1 MKLKFISPS
10 KNRETSTSVS
20 VTSPPP
26 PPPPPPPESSLRN
39 PFEPDINPPTRNY
52 LEEIINKRR
61 RIEENQDASLLHGFE
76 LQQHVATILQSNDLS
91 SLQEVIDEYA
101 NSNDESL
108 FTIFKSFAHHYPNAF
123 ALKLAK
129 LQEFQPP
136 IQTRIET
143 VNHLLQ
149 VLPEGINGPFNSI
162 ILLELKIP
170 LLNSLKVETEEILF
184 LSLCEAIGL
193 LADRFYRCSLGGWV
207 EILEY
212 VITCFSSEVQSE
224 NKKGLLLLTVLP
236 VDVANERGFW
246 LNQGNFDLVFGSIL
260 EWSYRDMEL
269 KGLAYNASISLM
281 LLSQELERIDVCDF
295 LLPNLLS
302 IIDEH
307 EEEEVLVDRVKR
319 LGDLVTLDE
328 GNIFAGAHR
337 EVFWCMIRVAEVEA
351 ASEEEMCEAIVVIKE
366 LETVYVDAM
375 ESVVGNLSPEEV
387 KRVFAVAMKMMSC
400 VVDNPLWYDVDD
412 KNCTDAGFTDA
423 FYHGQFLFNCLCLD
437 GDENMF
443 VPTAIG
449 MITTKYASNVDWR
462 LRHAAMLSIASM
474 ADKNLN
480 ERVCIIGI

>member
-1 MKLKFISPS
+1 MKLKFTFPS
-10 KNRETSTSVS
+10 KNRLRTSTSASVS
-20 VTSPPP
+20 SP

-39 PFEPDINPPTRNY
+39 PFEPDINPPSRNY
-52 LEEIINKRR
+52 LEEIVNKRR
-61 RIEENQDASLLHGFE
+61 RIEENQDESLLHGFE
-76 LQQHVATILQSNDLS
+76 LQQHVVTILQSNDLS

-101 NSNDESL
+101 NSKDESL
-108 FTIFKSFAHHYPNAF
+108 FIIFKSFAHHYPNAF

-129 LQEFQPP
+129 LLEFQPP

-162 ILLELKIP
+162 ILLELKNP
-170 LLNSLKVETEEILF
+170 LLHSLKVESEEILF

-212 VITCFSSEVQSE
+212 VIACFSSEAQLE

-236 VDVANERGFW
+236 VDVANERAFW
-246 LNQGNFDLVFGSIL
+246 LNQGNFDVVFGSIL
-260 EWSYRDMEL
+260 NWTYADKEL

-281 LLSQELERIDVCDF
+281 LLSQELKRTDVCDF
-295 LLPNLLS
+295 LLLNLLS

-307 EEEEVLVDRVKR
+307 GEEEVLVDRVKR
-319 LGDLVTLDE
+319 LGDLVMLDE
-328 GNIFAGAHR
+328 GNILVGAHR

-351 ASEEEMCEAIVVIKE
+351 ASEEEMCEAIVVTKE
-366 LETVYVDAM
+366 LDTVYVDAM
-375 ESVVGNLSPEEV
+375 ESVIGNLSLEEV
-387 KRVFAVAMKMMSC
+387 KRVFAVAMNMLSC
-400 VVDNPLWYDVDD
+400 VVDDPLWYDVDD
-412 KNCTDAGFTDA
+412 KNCTEAGFSDA
-423 FYHGQFLFNCLCLD
+423 FYRGQFLFNCLSLD
-437 GDENMF
+437 GDKNVF

-462 LRHAAMLSIASM
+462 LRNAAMLAIASIAE
-474 ADKNLN
+474 KNLN
-480 ERVCIIGI
+480 EMVRIIGI